1 MPLIGAAEQFSMVA
15 GKIRAD
21 AVTVRKRNNR
31 QGHVMKLFWGLGK
44 VLTLGFWLVVLVN
57 TVLAL
62 PNPFDLLI
70 NMAGSLLLLTHLL
83 ELVLF
88 NGSLRGRMRPW
99 MDRGQILLFGIFH
112 LQTFSRSQAEI
123 AHA

>member
-1 MPLIGAAEQFSMVA
+1 
-15 GKIRAD
+15 
-21 AVTVRKRNNR
+21 
-31 QGHVMKLFWGLGK
+31 MKLFWGLGK
-44 VLTLGFWLVVLVN
+44 ALTLGFWLVVLVN

-83 ELVLF
+83 ELALF
-88 NGSLRGRMRPW
+88 NGSLRGRTRPW
-99 MDRGQILLFGIFH
+99 VDRGKILLFGIFH
-112 LQTFSRSQAEI
+112 LQTFSRTSAEI